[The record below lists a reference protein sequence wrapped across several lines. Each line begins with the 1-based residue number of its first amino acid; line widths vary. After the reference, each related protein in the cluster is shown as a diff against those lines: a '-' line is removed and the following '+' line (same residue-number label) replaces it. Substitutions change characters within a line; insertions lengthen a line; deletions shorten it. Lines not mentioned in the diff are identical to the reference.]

1 LKKHPEPTKDGAATV
16 MTLLIRSP
24 QRSSLVALVM
34 VGLCACVHT
43 TRVGPAV
50 PLTIGDPE
58 NACEQEGWLELA
70 PAEVRQWGA
79 SAVYGGLGLFRP
91 GQRHPE
97 DLERVVGRLQEP
109 TLEAKMARI
118 RRTDAAGRRSLYWSA
133 GVGLG
138 GLTVGLG
145 TGAALN
151 DRNHAAATV
160 FGIGGLAIGLV
171 GVIGALV
178 AMPRE
183 QDQLDA
189 DAGHY
194 VFFDAQDLPAVTRGT
209 ERADQGVRQACTA
222 GGRRD

>member
-1 LKKHPEPTKDGAATV
+1 
-16 MTLLIRSP
+16 MTLPVRSH
-24 QRSSLVALVM
+24 QRRSLVALLT

-43 TRVGPAV
+43 SRMGPAV
-50 PLTIGDPE
+50 PLTIGDPGD
-58 NACEQEGWLELA
+58 ACEQEGWLELA
-70 PAEVRQWGA
+70 PAEVRQWGT
-79 SAVYGGLGLFRP
+79 SAVYEGFGLFRP

-97 DLERVVGRLQEP
+97 DLERVVDRLQEP
-109 TLEAKMARI
+109 TLSARMARI
-118 RRTDAAGRRSLYWSA
+118 RRTDAASYRSLYWSA

-138 GLTVGLG
+138 GMTVGLG

-160 FGIGGLAIGLV
+160 FAIGGLALGLV

-178 AMPRE
+178 TMPPE
-183 QDQLDA
+183 QKQLDA

-194 VFFDAQDLPAVTRGT
+194 VFFDAQDLPAVMRGT
-209 ERADQGVRQACTA
+209 ERADQAVRQTCTA